1 MDWIAKFEKVSKE
14 QYMKH
19 RAEWGDSVREL
30 TEEYELIKKP
40 LRATKGS
47 AGYDFFLPYDIR
59 LLAGEEIVIPTG
71 IRALIENGWFLGV
84 FPKSGL
90 GFKYR
95 VQLANTVGIID
106 SDYSGSDNEGHILI
120 KIVNCGDKTLQLAAG
135 KSFAQGIFLQHGI
148 TVDDDAVGI
157 RNGGIGST
165 N

>member
-1 MDWIAKFEKVSKE
+1 MNWIAKFEKVSKQE
-14 QYMKH
+14 YMNH
-19 RAEWGDSVREL
+19 RVSWGDSVREL